1 MELERRVAVVTGAAG
16 GIGSAIADLFAREG
30 ASVVIADTD
39 EAGGHQV
46 ASDLHGRGDA
56 ALFIPCDISRAS
68 DVERMAEETV
78 RAFGCI
84 DILCNNA
91 GIQRYGTVTETSEEQ
106 WDEVMAVNLKG
117 AYLCS
122 HYCIPYIAR
131 RGGGA
136 VINIAS
142 VQALASQGSVAA
154 YSASKGGLVALTR
167 SMAVDYASSG
177 IRVNCICPGSVDTPM
192 LRWAADV
199 LTDDPETAVR
209 AWGRRHPLGRVAE
222 PREIAQ
228 VALFL
233 ASPRASFITGA
244 SCVVDGGLLA
254 ALGPFSTE
262 A

>member
-39 EAGGHQV
+39 EAAGHQV
-46 ASDLHGRGDA
+46 AADLHGRGDA
-56 ALFIPCDISRAS
+56 ALFVSCDVSRAS
-68 DVERMAEETV
+68 DVERMAEEAV
-78 RAFGCI
+78 RASGCI
-84 DILCNNA
+84 DILVNNA
-91 GIQRYGTVTETSEEQ
+91 GIQRYGTVTETNEEV

-117 AYLCS
+117 AYLCA
-122 HYCIPYIAR
+122 HYCIPHIAR

-142 VQALASQGSVAA
+142 VQALATQTGVAA

-167 SMAVDYASSG
+167 SMAVDYAPSG

-199 LTDDPETAVR
+199 LTADPESALR

-228 VALFL
+228 MALFL
-233 ASPRASFITGA
+233 ASPRASFITGSA
-244 SCVVDGGLLA
+244 NIVDGGLLS
-254 ALGPFSTE
+254 ALGGFASGQ
-262 A
+262 